1 MGTLRALL
9 VAPPGAGKGTQGER
23 LAQIYDVPH
32 ISTGDLLREEVEQ
45 QSAIGSEAQSIMDQG
60 DLVPDLLVME
70 LVLKHL
76 AADPKTGFVLDGFP
90 RTLGQADLA
99 YEWGM
104 GNGRTFH
111 AVINLVVPEDEL
123 VKRLLLRGAESDRSD
138 DKSETIRKRLRVY
151 SQITEQLLDFY
162 RGQHSLIE
170 VDGTGA
176 VEEVTERIRGE
187 LDLIDL
193 TD

>member
-1 MGTLRALL
+1 MGTLRGLL

-23 LAQIYDVPH
+23 LAEIYDVPH
-32 ISTGDLLREEVEQ
+32 ISTGDLLREEVEKETT
-45 QSAIGSEAQSIMDQG
+45 IGREAKSIMDRG

-70 LVLKHL
+70 LVLTNL

-99 YEWGM
+99 YEWGT

-111 AVINLVVPEDEL
+111 AVINLIVPEDEL

-138 DKSETIRKRLRVY
+138 DKADTIRTRLRVY
-151 SQITEQLLDFY
+151 SQTTELLLDFY
-162 RGQHSLIE
+162 RGRHILIE

-176 VEEVTERIRGE
+176 VEDVTERIRSQLDQ
-187 LDLIDL
+187 LDLD
-193 TD
+193 